1 MPYRVLIIDDSALMR
16 RVLRDILSSDP
27 EIEVVGA
34 SPDPI
39 AAFRDIER
47 FAPDVLTLDVEMPK
61 MDGLTFLEQLMRT
74 RPTPVV
80 MVSSLTEA
88 GCETTFR
95 ALELG
100 ALDFITKPKLD
111 IQRGTIDLS
120 DELIR
125 KVKSAAVAKLGA
137 RRPLSM
143 RPVAVA
149 PSPRALSSVSDAVI
163 AIGASTGGTEALAQ
177 VLSAVPSDAPG
188 IVIVQHMPEK
198 FTRHFA
204 ERLDRLCAVRV
215 KEAVDGDRVIP
226 GHVLLA
232 PGGLQHM
239 EIARSGATFN
249 VRLVDGPP
257 VHHSR
262 PAVDVLFKSVARAL
276 GRNAVGVILTGM
288 GQDGADG
295 MLQMRQAGAR
305 TIAQDEATSVV
316 YGMPKEA
323 RDRGAAEHIRPLR
336 DIASTMVALAAGLSM
351 RNAS

>member
-1 MPYRVLIIDDSALMR
+1 MPYRALIIDDSALMR

-34 SPDPI
+34 SPDPV

-47 FAPDVLTLDVEMPK
+47 LAPDVITLDVEMPK

-120 DELIR
+120 EELIR
-125 KVKSAAVAKLGA
+125 KVKSAAVAKLAA
-137 RRPLSM
+137 RRPLSV
-143 RPVAVA
+143 RPVPAAAA
-149 PSPRALSSVSDAVI
+149 PRTLSSVSDAVI
-163 AIGASTGGTEALAQ
+163 AIGASTGGTEALLQ
-177 VLSAVPSDAPG
+177 VLSAVPPDAPG

-204 ERLDRLCAVRV
+204 ERLDRLCQVRV
-215 KEAVDGDRVIP
+215 KEAADGDRVIP

-232 PGGLQHM
+232 PGGTQHM
-239 EIARSGATFN
+239 EVRRSGATFEA
-249 VRLVDGPP
+249 RLVDGPP